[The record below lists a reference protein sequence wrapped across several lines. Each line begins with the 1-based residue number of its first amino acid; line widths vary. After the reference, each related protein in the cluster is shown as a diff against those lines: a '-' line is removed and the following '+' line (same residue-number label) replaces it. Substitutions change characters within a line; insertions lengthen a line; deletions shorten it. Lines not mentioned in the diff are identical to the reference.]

1 MLGMHRSSG
10 SSGADTVSGST
21 GGPVGQKS
29 RPLGRVGG
37 KQAGDAPADGVAA
50 TLPGLSLATGVE
62 LAETDLPMEPPAI
75 RIYKPARHPGRM
87 MRAWVPPSS

>member
-10 SSGADTVSGST
+10 SSVADTVSGST

-37 KQAGDAPADGVAA
+37 KQPGDAPADDVAA
-50 TLPGLSLATGVE
+50 TLPELSLVTGVE
-62 LAETDLPMEPPAI
+62 VAEIGLPMEAPAI
-75 RIYKPARHPGRM
+75 RIYKPARRPGRM
-87 MRAWVPPSS
+87 IRAWVPPSS